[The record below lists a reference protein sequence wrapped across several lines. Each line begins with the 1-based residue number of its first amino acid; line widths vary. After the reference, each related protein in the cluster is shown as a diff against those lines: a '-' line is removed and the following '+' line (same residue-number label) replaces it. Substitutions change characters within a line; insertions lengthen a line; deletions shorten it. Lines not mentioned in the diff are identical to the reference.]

1 MTNPEAS
8 GPNCGFDTEFF
19 NHSIIQSFNFSIFY
33 SNFQISK
40 FSNFQIP
47 KSTALSLS
55 LCPMKLRP
63 IHQGPLLEFYAPD
76 YSTALDLPYID
87 AGLRAGF
94 PSPADDFIELRIDIN
109 KEYIKNRDT
118 TFFARVKGN
127 SMVNAGIFD
136 GDLLIIDKS
145 LEPQN
150 NKIAVC
156 QIDGA
161 FTVKRIKIE
170 QDVVWLI
177 AENENYQPIKVTPEN
192 ELMIWGIV
200 TASIK
205 KF

>member
-1 MTNPEAS
+1 
-8 GPNCGFDTEFF
+8 
-19 NHSIIQSFNFSIFY
+19 
-33 SNFQISK
+33 
-40 FSNFQIP
+40 
-47 KSTALSLS
+47 
-55 LCPMKLRP
+55 
-63 IHQGPLLEFYAPD
+63 
-76 YSTALDLPYID
+76 
-87 AGLRAGF
+87 
-94 PSPADDFIELRIDIN
+94 
-109 KEYIKNRDT
+109 
-118 TFFARVKGN
+118 
-127 SMVNAGIFD
+127 MVNAGIFD

-177 AENENYQPIKVTPEN
+177 AENENYEPIKVTPEN